1 MEIASVASGHRWRRA
16 ARSLHWG
23 WAVGASAMV
32 ALLALPIV
40 SVPLRALGPVGD
52 TWSHVVETLLP
63 GYLGNTAFLIVVS
76 GGVALALGAGTAWLV
91 AVCDFPGRR
100 LFRWALVLP
109 LGVPAWMAAYV
120 YAAMTDVTGS
130 VQRVVRALVPGMADS
145 FLYWNVMRIEV
156 VAVLFGLVLFP
167 YVYLPARAL
176 LEQRAGPTLE
186 AARLL
191 GHGPLSVFRRVGLP
205 LARPALAGGLALV
218 LMEVLND
225 YGAVKYYGVPTFT
238 TGIFRAWFTLGDL
251 DSAVRLAAL
260 LMLVVLVLLFMERL
274 QRGSA
279 SYHGVGGAR
288 TTPMYRLRGSRAAF
302 AMIACGTPV
311 LLGFVIPVTQLLIW
325 SVRTAPGVVD
335 GRFVRLTL
343 NSVGLAAAAGLLAV
357 AIAIPLAFASRIDR
371 TVMTRSLTR
380 VALLGY
386 SVPGAVIAVGV
397 LTTSLAIDRFAGG
410 GTTLVVTGTAAALV
424 FAYVVRFMAVA
435 YLPVEAGLEKIGEAL
450 PAASR
455 TLGASP
461 LRTLFRVELPLLRGS
476 ILAAAT
482 LVVIDV
488 LKELP
493 LTLIL
498 RPFNLDTL
506 ATRAFQ
512 LATDE
517 QVAQSAP
524 AALIVVGCASLV
536 VAVLHRTLDQSEST

>member
-1 MEIASVASGHRWRRA
+1 MEVASSHRWRRA

-23 WAVGASAMV
+23 WAVVASGLV
-32 ALLALPIV
+32 AILAVPIV
-40 SVPLRALGPVGD
+40 SVPVRALGPVGD
-52 TWSHVVETLLP
+52 TWRHVVETLLP

-76 GGVALALGAGTAWLV
+76 GGVALMLGAGTAWLV
-91 AVCDFPGRR
+91 AVCDFPGRST
-100 LFRWALVLP
+100 FRWALVLP

-120 YAAMTDVTGS
+120 YAAMADVTGP
-130 VQRVVRALVPGMADS
+130 VQRLIRTIVPGAEDS

-176 LEQRAGPTLE
+176 LEHRARPTLE

-191 GHGPLSVFRRVGLP
+191 GHGPISVFRRVGLP

-251 DSAVRLAAL
+251 DSAVRLAAV
-260 LMLVVLVLLFMERL
+260 LMLVVLLVLCAERL
-274 QRGSA
+274 QRGGA
-279 SYHGVGGAR
+279 RYHGVGSAGA
-288 TTPMYRLRGSRAAF
+288 TTMYRLKGLRAAG
-302 AMIACGTPV
+302 AVVTCALPV
-311 LLGFVIPVTQLLIW
+311 LFGFVVPVVQLAAW
-325 SVRTAPGVVD
+325 SWRTAPDMVD
-335 GRFVRLTL
+335 GRFLRLIA
-343 NSVGLAAAAGLLAV
+343 NSAGLASAAGFLAV

-371 TVMTRSLTR
+371 TVLTRSLTR
-380 VALLGY
+380 IALLGY
-386 SVPGAVIAVGV
+386 SVPGAVIAVGI
-397 LTTSLAIDRFAGG
+397 LTTSLTIDGLVG
-410 GTTLVVTGTAAALV
+410 DGTSLVITGTSGALV

-461 LRTLFRVELPLLRGS
+461 LRTLLRIELPLLRGS

-498 RPFNLDTL
+498 RPFNVDTL

-512 LATDE
+512 LASDE
-517 QVAQSAP
+517 QIAQSAP
-524 AALIVVGCASLV
+524 AALIVIGCATLV
-536 VAVLHRTLDQSEST
+536 VAVLHRTLDRSHSA